1 MDVTVLTA
9 ILRVLG
15 AAESS
20 LVIGYPMLIAASGL
34 WNRVRLVW
42 LSSVVSIVGY
52 SLLALDTK
60 LRLAASS
67 SNHHPDII
75 LAALALTGLVIAQQV
90 RRIRALTAATDPES
104 DEPRRD
110 ATGLAA

>member
-1 MDVTVLTA
+1 MTFLTA
-9 ILRVLG
+9 ILRILG

-42 LSSVVSIVGY
+42 TTTGLSVLGY
-52 SLLALDTK
+52 GLLALDTK
-60 LRLAASS
+60 LRLAASN

-75 LAALALTGLVIAQQV
+75 LAALALTGLVITQQV
-90 RRIRALTAATDPES
+90 RRIRALTAAA
-104 DEPRRD
+104 EPPIDGPRD
-110 ATGLAA
+110 GSAATKRAE